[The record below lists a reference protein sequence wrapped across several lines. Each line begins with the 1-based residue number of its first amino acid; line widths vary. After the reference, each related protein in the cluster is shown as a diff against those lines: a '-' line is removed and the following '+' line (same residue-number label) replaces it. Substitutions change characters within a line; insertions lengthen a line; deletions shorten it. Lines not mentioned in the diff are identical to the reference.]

1 MNLKI
6 CNKCLR
12 KPDDFI
18 KVQVANGYL
27 FVGISERIKDFYG
40 ECDIFSTEELNSKE
54 VDKILSIGENKYCP
68 YKFEHEVTE

>member
-6 CNKCLR
+6 CKKCSR
-12 KPDDFI
+12 RPDDFI

-54 VDKILSIGENKYCP
+54 VDKILSIGENKDCP
-68 YKFEHEVTE
+68 YKFEHEVL

>member
-6 CNKCLR
+6 CKKCLR
-12 KPDDFI
+12 RPDDFI

-54 VDKILSIGENKYCP
+54 VDKILSIGENKDCP
-68 YKFEHEVTE
+68 YKFEHEVL